1 MRFRI
6 LMLLAIAVAPA
17 CGGGPSRSAG
27 TPTAPST
34 TAPTTTATTPAAT
47 PAPAPS
53 LSLAGTWTGTFV
65 PVGGTSPE
73 PVTWVVTQTGTSVTG
88 PFTITLNGNRGNGA
102 ATLSGTLSGTS
113 LALTYSFTTRPGA
126 PAGCTESGVGTIANV
141 TASAIS
147 GQIQRTYTA
156 ACASAVPSLTPTPDQ
171 LSLTK

>member
-1 MRFRI
+1 M
-6 LMLLAIAVAPA
+6 
-17 CGGGPSRSAG
+17 
-27 TPTAPST
+27 
-34 TAPTTTATTPAAT
+34 
-47 PAPAPS
+47 
-53 LSLAGTWTGTFV
+53 
-65 PVGGTSPE
+65 GGTSPE
-73 PVTWVVTQTGTSVTG
+73 PVTWVATQTGTSVTG

-126 PAGCTESGVGTIANV
+126 PAGCTESGVGTITNV